1 MSQSIPRPTAAFPL
15 IVRLLIDLFQAG
27 ELPHVAELDVEPQ
40 YGYVARVVYH
50 GGAVRLLRGT
60 NTDANGLGAAEI
72 ARDKGYT
79 KFFLQR
85 LGYQVPRG
93 ETFLFPHYVDQ
104 IHRNVGRYAA
114 PEYRRVED
122 APAYV
127 VDALR
132 YPCYV
137 KPNNGSQGRGV
148 SRVKDEGEL
157 RAVIQHLEELRT
169 NAVVVEEE
177 VALPD
182 CRVVVWREELV
193 ACYLRVP
200 LQITGDGAATV
211 RELLVREQ
219 VRQMALGRDTVIHLD
234 DPRIVR
240 RLRSAGWDLHTV
252 LPAGHLYQVY
262 DISNLSAGGEA
273 RDCTEALH
281 PHWRELCVRL
291 TREMGLQLC
300 GVDLA
305 CADLTQPEAAYS
317 ILEINPA
324 PGMDHYAAMG
334 PRQMAIV
341 RDFYRRLFSDP
352 G

>member
-1 MSQSIPRPTAAFPL
+1 MSQSIPRPTPAFPL

-40 YGYVARVVYH
+40 YGYVARLVYH
-50 GGAVRLLRGT
+50 SGAVRLLRGT
-60 NTDANGLGAAEI
+60 NMDANGLGAAEI

-79 KFFLQR
+79 KYFLQR
-85 LGYQVPRG
+85 LGYQVPHG

-104 IHRNVGRYAA
+104 IHRNLGRYAV
-114 PEYRRVED
+114 PKYRRVED

-127 VDALR
+127 ADTLR

-137 KPNNGSQGRGV
+137 KPNSGSQGRGV
-148 SRVKDEGEL
+148 SRVVNEAEL
-157 RAVIQHLEELRT
+157 RAVLEHLTELRISA
-169 NAVVVEEE
+169 AVIEEE
-177 VALPD
+177 IPVPD
-182 CRVVVWREELV
+182 YRVVVWRDEIV

-200 LQITGDGAATV
+200 LQITGNGDATV

-219 VRQMALGRDTVIHLD
+219 ARQMALGRDTVIHLD
-234 DPRIVR
+234 DPRIAR
-240 RLRSAGWDLHTV
+240 RLRSHGWDLHTV
-252 LPAGHLYQVY
+252 LPDGHLYRVY

-305 CADLTQPEAAYS
+305 CADLTSPDAASS

-334 PRQMAIV
+334 PRQMALV
-341 RDFYRRLFSDP
+341 RDFYRRLFNEPD
-352 G
+352 